1 MKKYLALF
9 LVVIVA
15 FSVVACGP
23 KEVEEPVEDVEETVA
38 EETEAEET
46 EEPASEEADDGIV
59 VGWLQK
65 NTSNVF
71 ETYIN
76 AGGEAYLDQMVEEGV
91 IEDYITFDGNTD
103 PSTQINQANDL
114 VNLGVDVAIL
124 QPAEAEGSAPALEI
138 LVDAGIPTVVVN
150 ARTIN
155 TDDLAVSYV
164 GSDDVN
170 AGEIMGQFIIDT
182 LGEEGSY
189 GHLMGMMGNSAAI
202 QRAEGVHNILDQY
215 PGWELLAEVDAEW
228 SGDKASKFTQDWI
241 QAYGDDLDAIICA
254 NDDMSVA
261 AKSAAIAAG
270 REDIVV
276 IGVDAIEAALS
287 MVQAGELEATV
298 FQDGLGQG
306 SGAASTAVE
315 VALGNEVS
323 KEQWIPFVLVTL
335 DNIAD
340 FVD

>member
-1 MKKYLALF
+1 MKKRILGLF
-9 LVVIVA
+9 LVLVLA
-15 FSVVACGP
+15 LSVVACGGASA
-23 KEVEEPVEDVEETVA
+23 EAETAEETVD
-38 EETEAEET
+38 EAEVAE
-46 EEPASEEADDGIV
+46 ASEADGIV

-76 AGGEAYLDQMVEEGV
+76 EGGEAYLDQMVADGV
-91 IEDYITFDGNTD
+91 IEDYITFDGQTD
-103 PSTQINQANDL
+103 PSIQINQANDL
-114 VNLGVDVAIL
+114 VNMGVDVAIL

-138 LVDAGIPTVVVN
+138 LVNAGIPTVVVN
-150 ARTIN
+150 ARTNN
-155 TDDLAVSYV
+155 TDELAVSYV

-170 AGEIMGQFIIDT
+170 AGEIMGNFIIDT
-182 LGEEGSY
+182 LGESGGY
-189 GHLMGMMGNSAAI
+189 GHLMGKLGNSAAI

-215 PGWELLAEVDAEW
+215 EGWTLLDEQDAEW

-241 QAYGDDLDAIICA
+241 QMYGDDLDAIICA

-287 MVQAGELEATV
+287 MVQTGELEATV
-298 FQDGLGQG
+298 FQDGKGQG
-306 SGAASTAVE
+306 AGAAKAAVE
-315 VALGNEVS
+315 VALGNEVE
-323 KEQWIPFVLVTL
+323 KEQWIPFMLVTI

-340 FVD
+340 FIGN

>member
-1 MKKYLALF
+1 MKKFFALF
-9 LVVIVA
+9 FVLVFA
-15 FSVVACGP
+15 FVLVACGP
-23 KEVEEPVEDVEETVA
+23 AETA
-38 EETEAEET
+38 ETGGEEAEAE
-46 EEPASEEADDGIV
+46 DGIV
-59 VGWLQK
+59 IGWLQK

-76 AGGEAYLDQMVEEGV
+76 AGGEAYLDKMVEDGV
-91 IEDYITFDGNTD
+91 IEDYVTFDGKTD
-103 PSTQINQANDL
+103 PSTQISQANDM

-124 QPAEAEGSAPALEI
+124 QPAEADGSAPALQV
-138 LVDAGIPTVVVN
+138 LVDAGIPVVVVN

-155 TDDLAVSYV
+155 TDELATSYV

-182 LGEEGSY
+182 LGESGNY

-215 PGWELLAEVDAEW
+215 EGWVLLDEQDAEW

-241 QAYGDDLDAIICA
+241 QMYGDDLDAIICA

-270 REDIVV
+270 RADIVV

-287 MVQAGELEATV
+287 MVKAGELEATV
-298 FQDGLGQG
+298 FQDGIGQG
-306 SGAASTAVE
+306 EGAARTAVE
-315 VALGNEVS
+315 IAQGKEVP
-323 KEQWIPFVLVTL
+323 KEQWIPFVLVTPE
-335 DNIAD
+335 N
-340 FVD
+340 VDEFID